1 MSLKVSKGSDMNR
14 GKLTIFLS
22 YTPGAGKSY
31 IMKQWGELEQQKGK
45 NVIVAFFNDMHRG
58 QGLNKKSHKYSLS
71 NIIEQNPD
79 LVLLDE
85 MGMGGLN
92 KDWENDNR
100 KPNQE
105 IKTNATKKNPAD
117 SLGKKKI
124 ITRHIY
130 DDIDELL
137 ENGIDVYTTANLK
150 RFDSMNG
157 RFKEISGI
165 GIKTTIPDRY
175 LELADRIVFVD
186 RNLISLINDFESGKL
201 FNEKYM
207 ASGIM
212 KKNFKKKTLIDYRRL
227 SLEILEEY
235 KDKVEIVRND
245 FSRR

>member
-1 MSLKVSKGSDMNR
+1 MKR

-31 IMKQWGELEQQKGK
+31 IMKRRGELEQQKGK
-45 NVIVAFFNDMHRG
+45 NVIIAFFNDMHRG
-58 QGLNKKSHKYSLS
+58 EQLIKKSHKYSLS
-71 NIIEQNPD
+71 EIIEQNPD
-79 LVLLDE
+79 IVLLDE

-92 KDWENDNR
+92 KDWENDN
-100 KPNQE
+100 KKSNQPTDINE
-105 IKTNATKKNPAD
+105 TGKNSTD
-117 SLGKKKI
+117 SFGKKKK

-150 RFDSMNG
+150 RFDGMNA

-212 KKNFKKKTLIDYRRL
+212 KKNFRKKTLMDYRKL

-235 KDKVEIVRND
+235 KDKVEIIRND
-245 FSRR
+245 FARD

>member
-1 MSLKVSKGSDMNR
+1 MKR

-45 NVIVAFFNDMHRG
+45 NVIIAFLNDMHRG
-58 QGLNKKSHKYSLS
+58 EQLIKKSHKYSLS
-71 NIIEQNPD
+71 EIIEQNPD

-92 KDWENDNR
+92 KDWENDN
-100 KPNQE
+100 KKSNQPTD
-105 IKTNATKKNPAD
+105 INATRKNSND
-117 SLGKKKI
+117 SFGKKKK
-124 ITRHIY
+124 ITRYIY

-150 RFDSMNG
+150 RFDGMNAG
-157 RFKEISGI
+157 FKEISGI

-212 KKNFKKKTLIDYRRL
+212 KKNFRKKTLMDYRKL

-235 KDKVEIVRND
+235 KDKVEIIIND
-245 FSRR
+245 FARN